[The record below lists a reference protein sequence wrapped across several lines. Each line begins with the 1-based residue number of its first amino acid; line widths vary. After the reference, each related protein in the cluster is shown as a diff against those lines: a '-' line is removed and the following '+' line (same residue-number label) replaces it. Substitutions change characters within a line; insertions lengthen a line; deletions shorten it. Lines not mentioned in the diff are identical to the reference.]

1 MKTKLIEDE
10 SGLNKFKSVCKEQLW
25 LLCLLAPLLI
35 IAVLV
40 GQHFQA
46 NKKPVSSVSVKKSVT
61 AVTATATAV
70 ATAMAEISVAEVAL
84 IVAKPLSELLAM
96 EIYFDHKTKGRNR
109 MRVSSLNRVEN
120 IENEAYNRSLTNVYA
135 SYERVG
141 GTLHGMADSDKAK
154 KVKEHS

>member
-10 SGLNKFKSVCKEQLW
+10 SGLSKVKRLCKEQLW
-25 LLCLLAPLLI
+25 LLYLLAPLLI
-35 IAVLV
+35 VAVLI

-46 NKKPVSSVSVKKSVT
+46 NQKPTKSSIRVKSVT
-61 AVTATATAV
+61 AVTATAAAV
-70 ATAMAEISVAEVAL
+70 ATAVSEISVAEVAL

-96 EIYFDHKTKGRNR
+96 EVYFDHKTKGRNR

-120 IENEAYNRSLTNVYA
+120 VENEAYNQSLTNVYA
-135 SYERVG
+135 INEHVEGAS
-141 GTLHGMADSDKAK
+141 HGMADSDEAK